1 MAIRIDSTRQALAD
15 KYGSLG
21 TFIGLATAD
30 PGAAAAPVNEA
41 SGGSYAR
48 VATTWSS
55 DAGGL
60 EQGTACTVNANAG
73 TYTFAILCSA
83 ATGANMIDNC
93 IIDSTILSTAGQ
105 IVLTPAFVQT

>member
-21 TFIGLATAD
+21 NFLGLATAD
-30 PGAAAAPVNEA
+30 PGTAAAPANEA

-48 VATTWSS
+48 VATTWASEI
-55 DAGGL
+55 GGW
-60 EQGTACTVNANAG
+60 EQGSACTVNVNPG

-93 IIDSTILSTAGQ
+93 VIDSTILPTAGQ
-105 IVLTPAFVQT
+105 IVLTPAFVQI

>member
-1 MAIRIDSTRQALAD
+1 MAIRVDSTRQALAD

-21 TFIGLATAD
+21 TFLGLATAD
-30 PGAAAAPVNEA
+30 PGATAAPANEA

-55 DAGGL
+55 EVGGW
-60 EQGTACTVNANAG
+60 EQGTACTVSVNPG
-73 TYTFAILCSA
+73 TYTYAILCSA
-83 ATGANMIDNC
+83 ATGDTMIDNC
-93 IIDSTILSTAGQ
+93 EIDTTILSTVGQ

>member
-15 KYGSLG
+15 TYGSLG
-21 TFIGLATAD
+21 TFLGLATAD
-30 PGAAAAPVNEA
+30 PGATAAPANEA

-48 VATTWSS
+48 VATTWSPEV
-55 DAGGL
+55 GGW
-60 EQGTACTVNANAG
+60 EQGSACTVNANAG

-83 ATGANMIDNC
+83 ANGNNMIDNS
-93 IIDSTILSTAGQ
+93 IIDSTILSSAGQ

>member
-21 TFIGLATAD
+21 NFLGLATAD
-30 PGAAAAPVNEA
+30 PGTVAAPANDA
-41 SGGSYAR
+41 SWGSYAR

-55 DAGGL
+55 EIGGW
-60 EQGTACTVNANAG
+60 EQGSACTVNVNPG
-73 TYTFAILCSA
+73 TYSFAILCSA

-93 IIDSTILSTAGQ
+93 VIDTTILPTAGQ
-105 IVLTPAFVQT
+105 IVLTPAFVQI

>member
-21 TFIGLATAD
+21 TFVGLATAD
-30 PGAAAAPVNEA
+30 PGATATPANEA

-48 VATTWSS
+48 VATTWSPEI
-55 DAGGL
+55 GGW
-60 EQGTACTVNANAG
+60 EQGSACTVNADAG

-83 ATGANMIDNC
+83 ANGNNMIDNC
-93 IIDSTILSTAGQ
+93 VIDSTTLSSVGQ
-105 IVLTPAFVQT
+105 IVLTPAYVQT

>member
-1 MAIRIDSTRQALAD
+1 MAIRVDSTRQALAD

-21 TFIGLATAD
+21 TFLGLATDD
-30 PGAAAAPVNEA
+30 PGTTAAPAHEA

-48 VATTWSS
+48 VATTWS
-55 DAGGL
+55 AQVGGW

-73 TYTFAILCSA
+73 NYTFAVLCSA

-93 IIDSTILSTAGQ
+93 IIDGTVLSSAGQ